1 MNKIITVTREFGS
14 GGRELAKRLAEKL
27 GYRYYDKQ
35 ILSSFV
41 QRYGFDKDYV
51 NREDILGTD
60 AFPYLTVKSFSLYSA
75 SQKMATNL
83 LVLEQKIIKEL
94 ATKGD
99 CVFVGMA
106 SDLILRDFKALN
118 IFVYADMDSKINRCK
133 EKAEYGEVESDKELI
148 KKIKKID
155 KSRKKHNLL
164 LGSDGWGKKEN
175 YDLCINTSGLEIKGL
190 LSTVESFANE
200 FFKERE

>member
-35 ILSSFV
+35 ILSSFA
-41 QRYGFDKDYV
+41 QLLGFDKDYV
-51 NREDILGTD
+51 DRVDTLGTD
-60 AFPYLTVKSFSLYSA
+60 ALSYVTGKSFSFYSA
-75 SQKMATNL
+75 SQKMATTL

-94 ATKGD
+94 ATKGN

-106 SDLILRDFKALN
+106 SDLILRDFNTLN
-118 IFVYADMDSKINRCK
+118 VFVYADMNSKVNRCK
-133 EKAEYGEVESDKELI
+133 EKAECGEVESDKELI

-164 LGSDGWGKKEN
+164 LGSDEWGKKEN

-190 LSTVESFANE
+190 LPTVESFANE